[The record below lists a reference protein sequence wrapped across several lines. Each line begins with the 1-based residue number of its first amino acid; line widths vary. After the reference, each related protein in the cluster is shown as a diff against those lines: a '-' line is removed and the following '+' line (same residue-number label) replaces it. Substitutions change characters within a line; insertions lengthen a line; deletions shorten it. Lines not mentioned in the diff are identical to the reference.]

1 MVKAG
6 KPYGNMIIRMDM
18 DTAQFTQSLTAIRR
32 GSRNLRDE
40 MKAVNNVFRGSGNEA
55 KRLGEEFKV
64 LERIM
69 KQQEKEY
76 QSLANRKRELEKQNK
91 TETVQYTNIV
101 QQMNRVTGS
110 MARYENQI
118 KQNRDANA
126 KLNVEGRKLENTLK
140 STSAHLKSSVGLYK
154 AQGNEVKALKT
165 QQEGLKNQIK
175 TINQLRQTE
184 YAQLGKLKARFGAH
198 SNEVR
203 DQITKINTLKATQNE
218 YTQSL
223 KSMGSQLQVAANK
236 QRLLETGF
244 GRNLQALKRNKAA
257 IIEVRNS
264 LMSIGA
270 VSTTMAYPMARAIG
284 GSVRATVQWEEAFA
298 QVRKTVNGATEQ
310 EFKQLDNSIMKMSK
324 QIPETATNIAE
335 TMGLAAQLGIKGT
348 KNLEGFTKVA
358 TQMGVATN
366 MSIEDASTAMARF
379 ANVTGMKQSTKNFE
393 KLGSTIVNLGNNMA
407 AQESEISNFM
417 LRLSGTGT
425 TVGLAEKD
433 IVALS
438 AAMAGV
444 GINAE
449 AGKQNC
455 PVIEKSVA

>member
-6 KPYGNMIIRMDM
+6 KPYGNMIIRMGM
-18 DTAQFTQSLTAIRR
+18 DSAQFTNSITAARR
-32 GSRNLRDE
+32 GIGFLRGE
-40 MKAVNNVFRGSGNEA
+40 LKTINNVFKATGNETQ
-55 KRLGEEFKV
+55 KLSEEFKV
-64 LERIM
+64 LEKLL
-69 KQQEKEY
+69 KQQEDHYGLLIKKKK
-76 QSLANRKRELEKQNK
+76 QLEDQNK
-91 TETVQYTNIV
+91 KETVQYSNVIKEI
-101 QQMNRVTGS
+101 NKVTGE
-110 MARYENQI
+110 MAVYEGQI
-118 KQNRDANA
+118 NKNRNANA

-140 STSAHLKSSVGLYK
+140 STSAHLKSSVNLYK
-154 AQGNEVKALKT
+154 SQGNEVKALKT

-218 YTQSL
+218 YAQSL

-257 IIEVRNS
+257 VIEVRNS

-270 VSTTMAYPMARAIG
+270 VATTMAYPMARAIG
-284 GSVRATVQWEEAFA
+284 GSIRATVQWEEAFA

-310 EFKQLDNSIMKMSK
+310 EFKQLDDSIMKMSK

-379 ANVTGMKQSTKNFE
+379 ANVTGMKQSTENFE

-444 GINAE
+444 G
-449 AGKQNC
+449 
-455 PVIEKSVA
+455 

>member
-6 KPYGNMIIRMDM
+6 KPYGNMIIRMEM
-18 DTAQFTQSLTAIRR
+18 DSAQFTNSITAATR
-32 GSRNLRDE
+32 GARFLRGE
-40 MKAVNNVFRGSGNEA
+40 LKSVNNIFKSTGNESQ
-55 KRLGEEFKV
+55 KLSEEFKI
-64 LERIM
+64 LEKLLD
-69 KQQEKEY
+69 KQGDKY
-76 QSLANRKRELEKQNK
+76 KLLADKKKELEKQNK
-91 TETVQYTNIV
+91 TESVQYSNIAH
-101 QQMNRVTGS
+101 QMNKVTGE
-110 MARYENQI
+110 MAVYESQI
-118 KQNRDANA
+118 KKNRDANA
-126 KLNVEGRKLENTLK
+126 KLNVSGRNLESTLK
-140 STSAHLKSSVGLYK
+140 STSAHLKSSVNLYRS
-154 AQGNEVKALKT
+154 QGNEVKALQAK
-165 QQEGLKNQIK
+165 QKGLANQIK
-175 TINQLRQTE
+175 TMNQLRQSE
-184 YAQLGKLKARFGAH
+184 IAQLGKLKARFGAH

-236 QRLLETGF
+236 QKLLETGF

-257 IIEVRNS
+257 VIEVRNS

-270 VSTTMAYPMARAIG
+270 VATTMAYPMARAIG

-298 QVRKTVNGATEQ
+298 QVRKTVNGATEK
-310 EFKQLDNSIMKMSK
+310 EFKQLDNSIMQMSK

-393 KLGSTIVNLGNNMA
+393 KLGSTIVNLGKCYCPF
-407 AQESEISNFM
+407 AQKC
-417 LRLSGTGT
+417 
-425 TVGLAEKD
+425 A
-433 IVALS
+433 
-438 AAMAGV
+438 
-444 GINAE
+444 
-449 AGKQNC
+449 
-455 PVIEKSVA
+455 

>member
-40 MKAVNNVFRGSGNEA
+40 MKAVNNVFRGSGNES

-64 LERIM
+64 LQRVM

-76 QSLANRKRELEKQNK
+76 QALGNRKRELEKQNK
-91 TETVQYTNIV
+91 TETVQYANIV
-101 QQMNRVTGS
+101 QQMNRVTGAMS
-110 MARYENQI
+110 RYENQI
-118 KQNRDANA
+118 EQNRDANA
-126 KLNVEGRKLENTLK
+126 KLNVSARNLESTLK
-140 STSAHLKSSVGLYK
+140 STSAHLKSSVNLYRS
-154 AQGNEVKALKT
+154 QGNEVKALQAK
-165 QQEGLKNQIK
+165 QKGLANQIK
-175 TINQLRQTE
+175 TMNQLRQSE
-184 YAQLGKLKARFGAH
+184 IAQLGKLKARFGAH

-218 YTQSL
+218 YNQSL
-223 KSMGSQLQVAANK
+223 KNMGNQMKMAASK
-236 QRLLETGF
+236 QRLLQTGF
-244 GRNLQALKRNKAA
+244 GRSLQALKRNKAA
-257 IIEVRNS
+257 VIEVRNS

-270 VSTTMAYPMARAIG
+270 VATTMAYPMARAIG
-284 GSVRATVQWEEAFA
+284 GSVKATVEWEEAFA
-298 QVRKTVNGATEQ
+298 QVRKTVNGATEK
-310 EFKQLDNSIMKMSK
+310 EFKQLDDSIMKMSK

-335 TMGLAAQLGIKGT
+335 TMGLAAQLGVKGT

-393 KLGSTIVNLGNNMA
+393 KLGSTIVNLGKDCCPPSK
-407 AQESEISNFM
+407 Q
-417 LRLSGTGT
+417 L
-425 TVGLAEKD
+425 VG
-433 IVALS
+433 
-438 AAMAGV
+438 
-444 GINAE
+444 
-449 AGKQNC
+449 
-455 PVIEKSVA
+455 